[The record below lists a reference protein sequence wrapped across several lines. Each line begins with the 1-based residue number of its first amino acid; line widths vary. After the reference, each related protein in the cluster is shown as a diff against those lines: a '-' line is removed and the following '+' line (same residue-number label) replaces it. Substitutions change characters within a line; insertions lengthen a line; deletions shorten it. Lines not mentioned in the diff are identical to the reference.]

1 MERKEEKKKKVK
13 QTWKMK
19 GKDKKRKKNALLS
32 SNTYIA
38 IFSRNSSVVKKIY
51 ICLRGGANI

>member
-1 MERKEEKKKKVK
+1 MFSNGEKRRGK
-13 QTWKMK
+13 K

-38 IFSRNSSVVKKIY
+38 IFSRNSSVVKKKY